1 LLTIHAM
8 VFLRL
13 CFSLKIKIL
22 EIIIE
27 VFAIQTITINHPHG
41 IFYGGNLSFINNTAT
56 SNYGIN
62 T

>member
-1 LLTIHAM
+1 M